1 MRKLTIVAVMI
12 FGFAMQSCIES
23 KTTEAT
29 SFDHN
34 EALELSVDEQ
44 NFAFTLENIN
54 AIADNFEQD
63 KIVFP
68 RGFANANFLEDSY
81 VIGDEIDVLIG
92 NIVQKVR
99 VEGANSYFL
108 NLAKNYKKS
117 DVNLKLKTS
126 QNPIIF
132 EERFD
137 YNTSSQLNVF
147 FGNISSNQDVAYL
160 FHIIELSNVYVN
172 DNDIDLERLRESVKA
187 LSNIEK
193 EDLFIIMGVTNFYLE
208 ATGYEKSNLRGEFD
222 YAISISGNKYTKTSK
237 MSREKKIAVAV
248 VPLSKFLRLN

>member
-1 MRKLTIVAVMI
+1 MVMVLC
-12 FGFAMQSCIES
+12 FVLQSCKES
-23 KTTEAT
+23 KTTEAR

-34 EALELSVDEQ
+34 EVFELSVDEQ

-54 AIADNFEQD
+54 VITDNLEQD

-68 RGFANANFLEDSY
+68 RGFANANFLEDSH

-92 NIVQKVR
+92 NVVQKVR
-99 VEGANSYFL
+99 IEGANSYFL

-117 DVNLKLKTS
+117 DVNLKLKTP

-147 FGNISSNQDVAYL
+147 FGNISSNQDAAYL

-172 DNDIDLERLRESVKA
+172 DNDIDLERLRKSVKA
-187 LSNIEK
+187 LSSVEK

-222 YAISISGNKYTKTSK
+222 YAISISGNKYAKTSK